1 MTLPNEQLVADLNH
15 LSGLIGL
22 SKDTERL
29 FYNVFKVTNMQLFLN
44 MNKSYFLESMQCT
57 TQRVYSKRD
66 LFKTLTSMNIA
77 RDHRNRITHRFIE
90 L

>member
-1 MTLPNEQLVADLNH
+1 MKGDSKRNEIIQLYR
-15 LSGLIGL
+15 
-22 SKDTERL
+22 KKQFEMK
-29 FYNVFKVTNMQLFLN
+29 FK
-44 MNKSYFLESMQCT
+44 SQCT

-77 RDHRNRITHRFIE
+77 RDHHNRIIYRFIE

>member
-1 MTLPNEQLVADLNH
+1 MAISSNATL
-15 LSGLIGL
+15 GLLKSVHSSIEC
-22 SKDTERL
+22 TEKQKCYRL
-29 FYNVFKVTNMQLFLN
+29 L
-44 MNKSYFLESMQCT
+44 CA

-77 RDHRNRITHRFIE
+77 RDHHNRIIYRFVE